1 MNNLFKELID
11 LLNKEFKKFDLN
23 ESVQL
28 SLSKMPEFDMQINN
42 LVKHNKADFFK
53 HLQKNIIEIIDSTN
67 LFQAVEENELG
78 FLNLVFNHT
87 VLIKNLTNKKSDFS
101 NDIAQKI
108 IFDYGGP
115 NIGKPLHVGHM
126 RTLNIGR
133 SLYNMHSFIN
143 NEVISDI
150 HLGDWGMPVAQIIS
164 YLEKENIDPESID
177 SNQLEVIYPKASE
190 EYKQNENFKIR
201 AQEIN
206 KLLNN
211 KDNNMLNVWKII
223 KNTSVESL
231 EKDFKILNHRF
242 DFWLGESDVN
252 DLIPGMIDDLVKNK
266 KVIKDK
272 GALISAEDVDPKVLI
287 TKSDGSYLYITT
299 DLATILYRQKNIPYD
314 KAFYIVDNRQS
325 LHFKQLF
332 DSIKFFEFNDL
343 YHEHISYGTLND
355 SDGNPFKTRQ
365 GGTKQLSE
373 LFGETYD
380 YIKNINTKL
389 SDSTITHLTNSV
401 LTFSDLITNRKTDY
415 KFDLEKFTN
424 VNGKTGIY
432 VQYAQVRAKKLLETL
447 IKDKRIIKNPAAEL
461 NPLDRKLVISL
472 ANIEFYLDLSLKNSE
487 PHHLA
492 NYLYE
497 ISNGFNS
504 FYQDSNIK
512 NIKDIDEKNQKI
524 FITSLFIKYS
534 HFVMSCLGIKP
545 VEKM

>member
-1 MNNLFKELID
+1 MNNIYTNLID
-11 LLNKEFKKFDLN
+11 SITN
-23 ESVQL
+23 ELKVFNLDEDVQF
-28 SLSKMPEFDMQINN
+28 SLSKIDEYDLQINN
-42 LVKHNKADFFK
+42 LVKYNKEKFFST
-53 HLQKNIIEIIDSTN
+53 LQEKIVEIIKESQIFETVDKNDIGFINLSLNHRFLMNKITN
-67 LFQAVEENELG
+67 
-78 FLNLVFNHT
+78 T
-87 VLIKNLTNKKSDFS
+87 KNDFINNKKH
-101 NDIAQKI
+101 KI

-133 SLYNMHSFIN
+133 SLYNIHSFTN
-143 NEVISDI
+143 NEVVSDI

-190 EYKQNENFKIR
+190 EYKQNDNFKNR

-211 KDNNMLNVWKII
+211 KDNNMLNIWKII

-231 EKDFKILNHRF
+231 EKDFKTLNHRF

-252 DLIPGMIDDLVKNK
+252 DLIPGMINDLVKNK
-266 KVIKDK
+266 KVIKDE
-272 GALISAEDVDPKVLI
+272 GALISAQEVDPKVLI

-299 DLATILYRQKNIPYD
+299 DLATILYRQKNIVYD

-343 YHEHISYGTLND
+343 YHEHVSYGTLND
-355 SDGNPFKTRQ
+355 SKGNPFKTRE
-365 GGTKQLSE
+365 GGTKPLSE
-373 LFGETYD
+373 LFDETYN
-380 YIKNINTKL
+380 YIKNINDTL
-389 SDSTITHLTNSV
+389 GDSTITHLTNSV

-432 VQYAQVRAKKLLETL
+432 IQYSQVRAKKLIETIDNHKEEIKELVLNKTDKQLLSKLFLFSHYLEQSAL
-447 IKDKRIIKNPAAEL
+447 L
-461 NPLDRKLVISL
+461 N
-472 ANIEFYLDLSLKNSE
+472 E

-497 ISNGFNS
+497 ISNLFNQ
-504 FYQDSNIK
+504 FYEN
-512 NIKDIDEKNQKI
+512 EKLTSITDPNQMASKLYI
-524 FITSLFIKYS
+524 INLFLTTSHNTMF
-534 HFVMSCLGIKP
+534 CLGILP
-545 VEKM
+545 VDEM

>member
-1 MNNLFKELID
+1 MNNIYTNLID
-11 LLNKEFKKFDLN
+11 SITN
-23 ESVQL
+23 ELKVFNLDEDVQF
-28 SLSKMPEFDMQINN
+28 SLSKIDEYDLQINN
-42 LVKHNKADFFK
+42 LVKYNKEKFFST
-53 HLQKNIIEIIDSTN
+53 LQEKIVEIIKESQIFETVDKNDIGFINLSLNHRFLMNKITN
-67 LFQAVEENELG
+67 S
-78 FLNLVFNHT
+78 
-87 VLIKNLTNKKSDFS
+87 KNDFINNKKH
-101 NDIAQKI
+101 KI

-133 SLYNMHSFIN
+133 SLYNIHSFTN
-143 NEVISDI
+143 NEVVSDI

-190 EYKQNENFKIR
+190 EYKQNDNFKNR

-231 EKDFKILNHRF
+231 EKDFKTLNHRF

-252 DLIPGMIDDLVKNK
+252 DLIPGMINDLVKNK
-266 KVIKDK
+266 KVIKDE
-272 GALISAEDVDPKVLI
+272 GALISAQEVDPKVLI

-299 DLATILYRQKNIPYD
+299 DLATILYRQKNIVYD

-343 YHEHISYGTLND
+343 YHEHVSYGTLND
-355 SDGNPFKTRQ
+355 SKGNPFKTRE
-365 GGTKQLSE
+365 GGTKPLSE
-373 LFGETYD
+373 LFDETYN
-380 YIKNINTKL
+380 YIKNINNTL

-432 VQYAQVRAKKLLETL
+432 IQYSQVRAKKLKDTIDNQKEEIKELILNKTDKQLLSKLFLFSHYLEQSAL
-447 IKDKRIIKNPAAEL
+447 L
-461 NPLDRKLVISL
+461 N
-472 ANIEFYLDLSLKNSE
+472 E

-497 ISNGFNS
+497 ISNLFNQ
-504 FYQDSNIK
+504 FYENEKLSSITDSNHIASK
-512 NIKDIDEKNQKI
+512 LYIVNL
-524 FITSLFIKYS
+524 FLTTSHNTMF
-534 HFVMSCLGIKP
+534 CLGILP
-545 VEKM
+545 VDEM

>member
-1 MNNLFKELID
+1 MNNIYTNLID
-11 LLNKEFKKFDLN
+11 TITN
-23 ESVQL
+23 ELKVFNLDEDVQF
-28 SLSKMPEFDMQINN
+28 SLSKIDEYDLQINN
-42 LVKHNKADFFK
+42 LVKYNKEKFFST
-53 HLQKNIIEIIDSTN
+53 LQEKIVEIIKESQIFETVDKNDIGFINLSLNHRFLMNKITN
-67 LFQAVEENELG
+67 SEND
-78 FLNLVFNHT
+78 FIN
-87 VLIKNLTNKKSDFS
+87 NKKH
-101 NDIAQKI
+101 KI

-133 SLYNMHSFIN
+133 SLYNIHSFNN
-143 NEVISDI
+143 NEVVSDI

-190 EYKQNENFKIR
+190 EYKQNDNFKNR

-223 KNTSVESL
+223 KNTSMESL
-231 EKDFKILNHRF
+231 KKDFKTLNHRF

-252 DLIPGMIDDLVKNK
+252 DLIPGMINDLVKNK
-266 KVIKDK
+266 KVIKDE
-272 GALISAEDVDPKVLI
+272 GALISAQEVDPKVLI

-299 DLATILYRQKNIPYD
+299 DLATILYRQKNIVYD

-343 YHEHISYGTLND
+343 YHEHVSYGTLND
-355 SDGNPFKTRQ
+355 SKGNPFKTRE
-365 GGTKQLSE
+365 GGTKPLSE
-373 LFGETYD
+373 LFDETYN
-380 YIKNINTKL
+380 YIKNINNTL

-432 VQYAQVRAKKLLETL
+432 IQYSQVRAKKLIETIDNHKEEIKELVLNKTDKQLLSKLFLFSHYLEQSAL
-447 IKDKRIIKNPAAEL
+447 L
-461 NPLDRKLVISL
+461 N
-472 ANIEFYLDLSLKNSE
+472 E

-497 ISNGFNS
+497 ISNLFNQ
-504 FYQDSNIK
+504 FYENEKLTSITDPNQIASKLYI
-512 NIKDIDEKNQKI
+512 IDL
-524 FITSLFIKYS
+524 FLTTSHNTMF
-534 HFVMSCLGIKP
+534 CLGILP
-545 VEKM
+545 VDEM

>member
-1 MNNLFKELID
+1 MNNIYTNLIDSITKELKVFNVD
-11 LLNKEFKKFDLN
+11 ED
-23 ESVQL
+23 VQF
-28 SLSKMPEFDMQINN
+28 SLSKIDEYDLQINN
-42 LVKHNKADFFK
+42 LVKHNKEKFFST
-53 HLQKNIIEIIDSTN
+53 LQEKIVEIIKESQIFETVDKNDIGFINLSLNHRFLMNKITN
-67 LFQAVEENELG
+67 SEND
-78 FLNLVFNHT
+78 FIN
-87 VLIKNLTNKKSDFS
+87 NKKH
-101 NDIAQKI
+101 KI

-133 SLYNMHSFIN
+133 SLYNIHSFTN
-143 NEVISDI
+143 NEVVSDI

-164 YLEKENIDPESID
+164 YLEKENIDPASID

-190 EYKQNENFKIR
+190 EYKQNDNFKNR

-206 KLLNN
+206 KLLND

-231 EKDFKILNHRF
+231 EKDFKTLNHRF

-266 KVIKDK
+266 KVIKDE

-299 DLATILYRQKNIPYD
+299 DLATILYRQKNILYD

-343 YHEHISYGTLND
+343 YHEHVSYGTLND
-355 SDGNPFKTRQ
+355 SKGNPFKTRE
-365 GGTKQLSE
+365 GGTKPLSE
-373 LFGETYD
+373 LFDETYN
-380 YIKNINTKL
+380 YIKNINNTL
-389 SDSTITHLTNSV
+389 SDSTIKHLTNSV

-432 VQYAQVRAKKLLETL
+432 IQYSQVRAKKLKDTIDNQKEEIKELILNKTDKQLLSKLFLFSHYLEQSAL
-447 IKDKRIIKNPAAEL
+447 L
-461 NPLDRKLVISL
+461 N
-472 ANIEFYLDLSLKNSE
+472 E

-497 ISNGFNS
+497 ISNLFNQ
-504 FYQDSNIK
+504 FYEN
-512 NIKDIDEKNQKI
+512 EKLTSITDPNQMASKLYI
-524 FITSLFIKYS
+524 INLFLTTSHNTMF
-534 HFVMSCLGIKP
+534 CLGILP
-545 VEKM
+545 VDEM

>member
-1 MNNLFKELID
+1 MNNIYTNLID
-11 LLNKEFKKFDLN
+11 SITDELKVFNLN
-23 ESVQL
+23 EDVQF
-28 SLSKMPEFDMQINN
+28 SISKIDEYDLQINN
-42 LVKHNKADFFK
+42 LVKYNKEKFFST
-53 HLQKNIIEIIDSTN
+53 LQEKIVEIIKESQIFETVDKNDIGFINLSLNHRFLMDKITN
-67 LFQAVEENELG
+67 
-78 FLNLVFNHT
+78 T
-87 VLIKNLTNKKSDFS
+87 KNDFINNKKH
-101 NDIAQKI
+101 KI

-133 SLYNMHSFIN
+133 SLYNIHSFTN
-143 NEVISDI
+143 NEVVSDI

-190 EYKQNENFKIR
+190 EYKQNDNFKNR

-231 EKDFKILNHRF
+231 EKDFKTLNHRF

-252 DLIPGMIDDLVKNK
+252 DLIPGMINDLVKNK
-266 KVIKDK
+266 KVIKDE
-272 GALISAEDVDPKVLI
+272 GALISAQEVDPKVLI

-299 DLATILYRQKNIPYD
+299 DLATILYRQKNIVYD

-343 YHEHISYGTLND
+343 YHEHVSYGTLND
-355 SDGNPFKTRQ
+355 SKGNPFKTRE
-365 GGTKQLSE
+365 GGTKPLSE
-373 LFGETYD
+373 LFDETYN
-380 YIKNINTKL
+380 YIKNINNTL

-432 VQYAQVRAKKLLETL
+432 IQYSQVRAKKLKDTIDNQKEEIKELILNKTDKQLLSKLFLFSHYLEQSAL
-447 IKDKRIIKNPAAEL
+447 L
-461 NPLDRKLVISL
+461 N
-472 ANIEFYLDLSLKNSE
+472 E

-497 ISNGFNS
+497 ISNLFNQ
-504 FYQDSNIK
+504 FYEN
-512 NIKDIDEKNQKI
+512 EKLTSITDPNQMASKLYI
-524 FITSLFIKYS
+524 INLFLTTSHNTMF
-534 HFVMSCLGIKP
+534 CLGILP
-545 VEKM
+545 VDEM

>member
-1 MNNLFKELID
+1 MNNIYTNLID
-11 LLNKEFKKFDLN
+11 SITN
-23 ESVQL
+23 ELKVFNLDEDVQF
-28 SLSKMPEFDMQINN
+28 SLSKIDEYDLQINN
-42 LVKHNKADFFK
+42 LVKYKKEKFFSK
-53 HLQKNIIEIIDSTN
+53 LQEKIVEIIKESQIFETVDKNDIGFINLSLNHRFLMNKITN
-67 LFQAVEENELG
+67 
-78 FLNLVFNHT
+78 T
-87 VLIKNLTNKKSDFS
+87 KNDFINNKKH
-101 NDIAQKI
+101 KI

-133 SLYNMHSFIN
+133 SLYNIHFFNN
-143 NEVISDI
+143 NEVVSDI

-164 YLEKENIDPESID
+164 YLEKENIDPVSID

-190 EYKQNENFKIR
+190 EYKQNDNFKNR

-211 KDNNMLNVWKII
+211 KDNNMLNIWKII

-252 DLIPGMIDDLVKNK
+252 DLIPGMINDLVKNK
-266 KVIKDK
+266 KVIKDE
-272 GALISAEDVDPKVLI
+272 GALISAQEVDPKVLI

-299 DLATILYRQKNIPYD
+299 DLATILYRQKNIVYD

-332 DSIKFFEFNDL
+332 DSISFFEFNDL
-343 YHEHISYGTLND
+343 YHEHVAYGTLND
-355 SDGNPFKTRQ
+355 SKGNPFKTRE
-365 GGTKQLSE
+365 GGTKPLSE
-373 LFGETYD
+373 LFDETYN
-380 YIKNINTKL
+380 YIKNINNTL

-432 VQYAQVRAKKLLETL
+432 IQYSQVRAKKLIETIENHKEEIKELILNKTDKQLLSKLFLFSHYLEQSAL
-447 IKDKRIIKNPAAEL
+447 L
-461 NPLDRKLVISL
+461 N
-472 ANIEFYLDLSLKNSE
+472 E

-497 ISNGFNS
+497 ISNLFNQ
-504 FYQDSNIK
+504 FYEKEKLTSITDPNQIASKLYI
-512 NIKDIDEKNQKI
+512 IDL
-524 FITSLFIKYS
+524 FLTTSHNTMF
-534 HFVMSCLGIKP
+534 CLGILP
-545 VEKM
+545 VDKM

>member
-1 MNNLFKELID
+1 MNNIFNNLTDSLK
-11 LLNKEFKKFDLN
+11 KEFRNFDLD
-23 ESVQL
+23 EDVRLSV
-28 SLSKMPEFDMQINN
+28 SKLDGYDLQINN
-42 LVKHNKADFFK
+42 LVKYNKEDFFSELK
-53 HLQKNIIEIIDSTN
+53 DKIVKKIEESQIFETVDKNNIGFINLILNHNVLVNEI
-67 LFQAVEENELG
+67 
-78 FLNLVFNHT
+78 
-87 VLIKNLTNKKSDFS
+87 TNKKNDFI
-101 NDIAQKI
+101 NNKKNKI

-133 SLYNMHSFIN
+133 SLYNIHSFIN
-143 NEVISDI
+143 NIVISDI

-164 YLEKENIDPESID
+164 YLEKENIEPESID

-190 EYKQNENFKIR
+190 EYKKNDNFKIR

-211 KDNNMLNVWKII
+211 NDENMLGIWKII
-223 KNTSVESL
+223 KNISVESL
-231 EKDFKILNHRF
+231 EKDFKTLNHRF
-242 DFWLGESDVN
+242 DLWLGESDVN
-252 DLIPGMIDDLVKNK
+252 DLIPGMIENLIKNK
-266 KVIKDK
+266 KVIKDE

-287 TKSDGSYLYITT
+287 IKSDGSYLYITT

-365 GGTKQLSE
+365 GGTKPLSE
-373 LFGETYD
+373 LFDETYN
-380 YIKNINTKL
+380 YIKKINTAL
-389 SDSTITHLTNSV
+389 SDSSVTHLTNSV

-432 VQYAQVRAKKLLETL
+432 IQYSQVRAKKLIDTIDNQNQEIKELILNTTDKQLLSKLFLFSHYLEQS
-447 IKDKRIIKNPAAEL
+447 AVL
-461 NPLDRKLVISL
+461 N
-472 ANIEFYLDLSLKNSE
+472 E

-497 ISNGFNS
+497 ISNLFNQ
-504 FYQDSNIK
+504 FYEN
-512 NIKDIDEKNQKI
+512 EKLSS
-524 FITSLFIKYS
+524 ITDPNHMASKLYIINLFLTTS
-534 HFVMSCLGIKP
+534 HNTMFCLGILP
-545 VEKM
+545 VDEM

>member
-1 MNNLFKELID
+1 MNNIYTDLID
-11 LLNKEFKKFDLN
+11 SITN
-23 ESVQL
+23 ELKVFNLDEDVQF
-28 SLSKMPEFDMQINN
+28 SLSKIDEYDLQINN
-42 LVKHNKADFFK
+42 LVKYNKEKFFST
-53 HLQKNIIEIIDSTN
+53 LQEKIVEIIKESQIFETVDKNDIGFINLSLNHRFLMNKITN
-67 LFQAVEENELG
+67 S
-78 FLNLVFNHT
+78 
-87 VLIKNLTNKKSDFS
+87 KNDFINNKKH
-101 NDIAQKI
+101 KI

-115 NIGKPLHVGHM
+115 NVGKPLHVGHM

-133 SLYNMHSFIN
+133 SLYNIHSFTN
-143 NEVISDI
+143 NEVVSDI

-190 EYKQNENFKIR
+190 EYKQNDNFKNR

-211 KDNNMLNVWKII
+211 KDNDMLNVWKII

-231 EKDFKILNHRF
+231 EKDFKTLNHRF

-252 DLIPGMIDDLVKNK
+252 DLIPGMINDLVKNE
-266 KVIKDK
+266 KVIKDE
-272 GALISAEDVDPKVLI
+272 GALISAQEVDPKVLI

-299 DLATILYRQKNIPYD
+299 DLATILYRQKNIIYD

-343 YHEHISYGTLND
+343 YHEHVSYGTLND
-355 SDGNPFKTRQ
+355 SKGNPFKTRE
-365 GGTKQLSE
+365 GGTKPLSE
-373 LFGETYD
+373 LFDETYN
-380 YIKNINTKL
+380 YIKNINNTL

-432 VQYAQVRAKKLLETL
+432 IQYSQVRAKKLKDTIDNQKEEIKELILNKIDKQLLSKLFLFSHYLEQSAL
-447 IKDKRIIKNPAAEL
+447 L
-461 NPLDRKLVISL
+461 N
-472 ANIEFYLDLSLKNSE
+472 E

-497 ISNGFNS
+497 ISNLFNQ
-504 FYQDSNIK
+504 FYEN
-512 NIKDIDEKNQKI
+512 EKLST
-524 FITSLFIKYS
+524 ITDTNHIASKLYIANLFLTTS
-534 HFVMSCLGIKP
+534 HNTMLCLGLVP
-545 VEKM
+545 VNEM

>member
-1 MNNLFKELID
+1 MNNIYTNLID
-11 LLNKEFKKFDLN
+11 SITNELKVFNLN
-23 ESVQL
+23 EDVQF
-28 SLSKMPEFDMQINN
+28 SLSKIDEYDLQINN
-42 LVKHNKADFFK
+42 LVKYNKEKFFST
-53 HLQKNIIEIIDSTN
+53 LQEKIVEIIKESQIFETVDKNDIGFINLSLNHRFLMNKITN
-67 LFQAVEENELG
+67 SEND
-78 FLNLVFNHT
+78 FIN
-87 VLIKNLTNKKSDFS
+87 NKKH
-101 NDIAQKI
+101 KI

-133 SLYNMHSFIN
+133 SLYNIHSFTN
-143 NEVISDI
+143 NEVVSDI

-190 EYKQNENFKIR
+190 EYKQNDNFKNR

-231 EKDFKILNHRF
+231 EKDFKTLNHRF

-266 KVIKDK
+266 KVIKDE
-272 GALISAEDVDPKVLI
+272 GALISAQEADPKVLI

-299 DLATILYRQKNIPYD
+299 DLATILYRQKNILYD

-343 YHEHISYGTLND
+343 YHEHVSYGTLND
-355 SDGNPFKTRQ
+355 SKGNPFKTRE
-365 GGTKQLSE
+365 GGTKPLSE
-373 LFGETYD
+373 LFDETYS
-380 YIKNINTKL
+380 YIKNINNTL
-389 SDSTITHLTNSV
+389 SDSIITHLTNSV

-432 VQYAQVRAKKLLETL
+432 IQYSQVRAKKLKDTIDNQKEEIKELILNKTDKQLLSKLFLFSHYLEQSAL
-447 IKDKRIIKNPAAEL
+447 L
-461 NPLDRKLVISL
+461 N
-472 ANIEFYLDLSLKNSE
+472 E

-497 ISNGFNS
+497 ISNLFNQ
-504 FYQDSNIK
+504 FYENEKLTSITDPNQIASKLYI
-512 NIKDIDEKNQKI
+512 IDL
-524 FITSLFIKYS
+524 FLTTSHNTMF
-534 HFVMSCLGIKP
+534 CLGILP
-545 VEKM
+545 VDEM

>member
-1 MNNLFKELID
+1 MNNIYTNLID
-11 LLNKEFKKFDLN
+11 SITN
-23 ESVQL
+23 ELKVFNLDEDVQF
-28 SLSKMPEFDMQINN
+28 SLSKIDKYDLQINN
-42 LVKHNKADFFK
+42 LVKYNKEKFFST
-53 HLQKNIIEIIDSTN
+53 LQEKIVEIIKESQIFETVDKNDIGFINLILNHRFLMNKITN
-67 LFQAVEENELG
+67 
-78 FLNLVFNHT
+78 T
-87 VLIKNLTNKKSDFS
+87 KNDFINNKKH
-101 NDIAQKI
+101 KI

-133 SLYNMHSFIN
+133 SLYNIHSFNN
-143 NEVISDI
+143 NEVVSDI

-190 EYKQNENFKIR
+190 EYKQNDNFKNR

-211 KDNNMLNVWKII
+211 KDDNMLNIWKII

-231 EKDFKILNHRF
+231 EKDFKTLNHRF

-252 DLIPGMIDDLVKNK
+252 DLIPGMINDLVKNK
-266 KVIKDK
+266 KVIKDE
-272 GALISAEDVDPKVLI
+272 GALISAQEVDPKVLI

-299 DLATILYRQKNIPYD
+299 DLATILYRQKNIVYD

-343 YHEHISYGTLND
+343 YHEHVSYGTLND
-355 SDGNPFKTRQ
+355 SKGNPFKTRE
-365 GGTKQLSE
+365 GGTKPLSE
-373 LFGETYD
+373 LFDETYN
-380 YIKNINTKL
+380 YIKNINNTL

-432 VQYAQVRAKKLLETL
+432 IQYSQVRAKKLKDTIDNQKEEIKKLILNKTDKQLLSKLFLFSHYLEQSAL
-447 IKDKRIIKNPAAEL
+447 L
-461 NPLDRKLVISL
+461 N
-472 ANIEFYLDLSLKNSE
+472 E

-497 ISNGFNS
+497 ISNLFNQ
-504 FYQDSNIK
+504 FYEKEKLTSITDPNQIASKLYI
-512 NIKDIDEKNQKI
+512 IDL
-524 FITSLFIKYS
+524 FLTTSHNTMF
-534 HFVMSCLGIKP
+534 CLGILP
-545 VEKM
+545 VDKM

>member
-1 MNNLFKELID
+1 MNNIYTNLID
-11 LLNKEFKKFDLN
+11 SITN
-23 ESVQL
+23 ELKVFNLDEDVQF
-28 SLSKMPEFDMQINN
+28 SLSKIDEYDLQINN
-42 LVKHNKADFFK
+42 LVKYNKEKFFSK
-53 HLQKNIIEIIDSTN
+53 LQEKIVEIIKESQIFETVDKNDIGFINLSLNHRFLMNKITN
-67 LFQAVEENELG
+67 SEND
-78 FLNLVFNHT
+78 FIN
-87 VLIKNLTNKKSDFS
+87 NKKH
-101 NDIAQKI
+101 KI

-133 SLYNMHSFIN
+133 SLYNIHSFNN
-143 NEVISDI
+143 NEVVSDI

-190 EYKQNENFKIR
+190 EYKQNDNFKNR

-211 KDNNMLNVWKII
+211 KDNNMLNIWKII
-223 KNTSVESL
+223 KSTSVESL
-231 EKDFKILNHRF
+231 EKDFKTLNHRF

-266 KVIKDK
+266 KVIKDE
-272 GALISAEDVDPKVLI
+272 GALISAQEADPKVLI

-299 DLATILYRQKNIPYD
+299 DLATILYRQKNIQYD

-343 YHEHISYGTLND
+343 YHEHVSYGTLND
-355 SDGNPFKTRQ
+355 SKGNPFKTRE
-365 GGTKQLSE
+365 GGTKPLSE
-373 LFGETYD
+373 LFDETYN
-380 YIKNINTKL
+380 YIKNINNTL

-432 VQYAQVRAKKLLETL
+432 IQYSQVRAKKLKDTIDNQKEEIKELILNKTDKQLLSKLFLFSHYLEQSAL
-447 IKDKRIIKNPAAEL
+447 L
-461 NPLDRKLVISL
+461 N
-472 ANIEFYLDLSLKNSE
+472 E

-497 ISNGFNS
+497 ISNLFNQ
-504 FYQDSNIK
+504 FYEN
-512 NIKDIDEKNQKI
+512 EKLTSITDPNQMASKLYI
-524 FITSLFIKYS
+524 INLFLTTSHNTMF
-534 HFVMSCLGIKP
+534 CLGIPP
-545 VEKM
+545 VDEM